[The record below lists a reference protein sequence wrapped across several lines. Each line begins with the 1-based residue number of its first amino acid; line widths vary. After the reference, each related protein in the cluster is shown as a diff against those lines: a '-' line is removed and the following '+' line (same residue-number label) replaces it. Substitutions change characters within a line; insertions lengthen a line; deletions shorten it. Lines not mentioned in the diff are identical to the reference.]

1 MSREFSAVMYNGLER
16 NVVSGFQSMCIVC
29 MRTRVFWDVKLCRL
43 VSGCGRFEVSWCFK
57 TSGTTDRATILWI
70 SQISNSVINSKG
82 PMRRRLINI
91 SESTILLC
99 QCLTQHTLTT
109 SLNNAASAGDNNHR
123 CQTFTG
129 DLPLPATDTKCVH
142 YCQQT
147 EHEQGVQLSWP
158 EQVQGKCDSPVGLL
172 RGWPVAAELLTVQL
186 LRLRAAWFTTD
197 SPTNRAK
204 RCVVDYWQSNF

>member
-1 MSREFSAVMYNGLER
+1 MLF
-16 NVVSGFQSMCIVC
+16 
-29 MRTRVFWDVKLCRL
+29 L
-43 VSGCGRFEVSWCFK
+43 VSKVCVLSVWGRGFSGMWNFVAWLVVVAVSK
-57 TSGTTDRATILWI
+57 YRGASKRREPLTERQSYEYLKSRILC
-70 SQISNSVINSKG
+70 INSKV
-82 PMRRRLINI
+82 PMRRRFINI

-142 YCQQT
+142 YCQQK

-172 RGWPVAAELLTVQL
+172 RGWPVAAELLWLSV
-186 LRLRAAWFTTD
+186 AWLTID
-197 SPTNRAK
+197 SLTSKATC
-204 RCVVDYWQSNF
+204 CVVDYWQPNF

>member
-1 MSREFSAVMYNGLER
+1 MLF
-16 NVVSGFQSMCIVC
+16 
-29 MRTRVFWDVKLCRL
+29 L
-43 VSGCGRFEVSWCFK
+43 VSKVRVLSVWGCGFSVMWNFVAWLVVVAVSKYRGAFK

-123 CQTFTG
+123 CQAFTG

-172 RGWPVAAELLTVQL
+172 RGWPVAAELLWLSV
-186 LRLRAAWFTTD
+186 AWLTID
-197 SPTNRAK
+197 SLTSKATC
-204 RCVVDYWQSNF
+204 CVVDYWQPNF